1 MTVVRNTP
9 EQLAQWRAEP
19 GWTAITIEIVP
30 HDPVTVTMPDRDFD
44 EALREFERQAKIT
57 EAERTDE
64 ANYADMRRWMAKE
77 LVPAVARFDRRAISN
92 CAVAALWF
100 VLNHPNDKGMMRL
113 KMEALRGQG
122 VAPHFTLCRGQSR
135 DPNASATYGT
145 GLGDR
150 YVDIRQDAQQRVNAQ
165 TMILKTRDY

>member
-1 MTVVRNTP
+1 
-9 EQLAQWRAEP
+9 
-19 GWTAITIEIVP
+19 
-30 HDPVTVTMPDRDFD
+30 
-44 EALREFERQAKIT
+44 
-57 EAERTDE
+57 
-64 ANYADMRRWMAKE
+64 
-77 LVPAVARFDRRAISN
+77 
-92 CAVAALWF
+92 
-100 VLNHPNDKGMMRL
+100 
-113 KMEALRGQG
+113 MEALRGQG